1 MRDARKQ
8 AEDSHIL
15 QHLIEAHPGANSQE
29 LFEFKVLSS
38 HKTSFGRQLGEA
50 VAIMTYRG
58 GTLLNRKEMFNRCLI
73 PSIFIKGPSD
83 KLDKTKKNKYPPKN
97 EEISMQTK
105 RVEQERKLEL
115 DELEEHEDSHPTKK
129 RKITST
135 TENNEHENDKNSDID
150 HLETAVKDSDN
161 AKEQR
166 IFIKAHRRIKNK
178 TKNNENHKDEA
189 QHIRIDNSIQE
200 KIYLEDCE
208 FILNY
213 EENTLRKRKRKHKN
227 YKISDKSIQK
237 ALNLTTRS
245 DPEMTLMPKED
256 LYKKY
261 PVKVSTRKLHKVR
274 RTIGNNLIAKGRG
287 KMDVGQ
293 C

>member
-1 MRDARKQ
+1 M
-8 AEDSHIL
+8 
-15 QHLIEAHPGANSQE
+15 
-29 LFEFKVLSS
+29 V
-38 HKTSFGRQLGEA
+38 
-50 VAIMTYRG
+50 
-58 GTLLNRKEMFNRCLI
+58 NRCLI

-200 KIYLEDCE
+200 KMY
-208 FILNY
+208 F
-213 EENTLRKRKRKHKN
+213 
-227 YKISDKSIQK
+227 
-237 ALNLTTRS
+237 
-245 DPEMTLMPKED
+245 
-256 LYKKY
+256 
-261 PVKVSTRKLHKVR
+261 R
-274 RTIGNNLIAKGRG
+274 RL
-287 KMDVGQ
+287 
-293 C
+293 